1 MKLLT
6 VFRSSI
12 FFAGHIATLIFFVV
26 TAQVLWVAPAS
37 VRYAYIHLWARFTIR
52 WLKWTCGVNYQ
63 VHGREN
69 IDLSKSGVIL
79 AKHESAWE
87 TFAFQEFFPRQTFV
101 LKQELLKI
109 PFFGWGL
116 KMMGPIAI
124 DRKAG
129 RKAMKQVIDQGT
141 EKLAQGVWVVIF
153 PEGTRTRHGKI
164 GKINAGGAIL
174 AQRSGVNTYFVS
186 HNAGQ
191 CWPTGSLLI
200 YPGTIDVYISS
211 PIEPSE
217 FSVEEINQQLE
228 DWFKAH
234 LTPLSEFKTEVPKP

>member
-1 MKLLT
+1 MKFLT
-6 VFRSSI
+6 ALRSAVFFTGQIIS
-12 FFAGHIATLIFFVV
+12 LIFFVT
-26 TAQVLWVAPAS
+26 TAQILWFASPA

-52 WLKWTCGVNYQ
+52 WLKWTCGVKYQ

-69 IDLSKSGVIL
+69 LDVSQPGVIL

-116 KMMGPIAI
+116 RMMGPIAI

-129 RKAMKQVIDQGT
+129 RKSMMQVINQGN
-141 EKLAQGVWVVIF
+141 EKLAEGVWVVIF
-153 PEGTRTRHGKI
+153 PEGTRTSHGKI
-164 GKINAGGAIL
+164 GKINTGGAIL
-174 AQRSGVNTYFVS
+174 ANRSKAKTYFVS

-191 CWPTGSLLI
+191 CWPSGSLLI
-200 YPGTIDVYISS
+200 YPGAIDVYIS
-211 PIEPSE
+211 PSIDPAA

-228 DWFKAH
+228 DWFRTH
-234 LTPLSEFKTEVPKP
+234 LPSPPEESGGA